1 MSRRVTSLVVL
12 TGFLTL
18 AAGVLFAQGPA
29 PNPFVARFQAL
40 KLDVVTGDVPAYYS
54 KGFARGIVASLAQRL
69 DGCRSLYPE
78 AGRPAF
84 VLAVLN
90 AQDWPQGVLP
100 YGMPLSWGVP
110 GAEPPYI
117 IVVPNTLRDAGPM
130 LARARDHFANVVGEA
145 NLDRYVRLLALH
157 ELGHIITSGLLGPR
171 DATPQITAQVQK
183 RFPFWYGEFV
193 ANYFAGNCYA
203 LQPDDAAL
211 FRRFDAAAPIPG
223 QKYTMLDDWDRMM
236 ADGRGTGRPYFTTEE
251 GGLNFAAYEALT
263 GEMANRLRDA
273 GFTAARMIQV
283 LRQQWAR
290 PGRQSTD
297 DLLKDFTGAAPG
309 LYDWLVQA
317 GAVQPPAKH

>member
-1 MSRRVTSLVVL
+1 MSRRATSLVVF

-18 AAGVLFAQGPA
+18 AAGVLIAQGPA

-54 KGFARGIVASLAQRL
+54 KGIARDIVASLAQRL

-84 VLAVLN
+84 VLAVLHR
-90 AQDWPQGVLP
+90 QHWPQGVPP
-100 YGMPLSWGVP
+100 YGMPLSAGVP

-117 IVVPNTLRDAGPM
+117 IVVPETVRDADPW
-130 LARARDHFANVVGEA
+130 LAGARDYLAKVVGEA
-145 NLDRYVRLLALH
+145 NQDRYFRLLALH
-157 ELGHIITSGLLGPR
+157 ELGHIILSGVLGPR
-171 DATPQITAQVQK
+171 DATPQTTAQVRQ

-193 ANYFAGNCYA
+193 ANYFAGNCYSLKA
-203 LQPDDAAL
+203 DDAAL
-211 FRRFDAAAPIPG
+211 FRRFDAVAPIPG
-223 QKYTMLDDWDRMM
+223 QKYTMLDDLDRVM
-236 ADGRGTGRPYFTTEE
+236 ADGRDTGRPYLMTEE
-251 GGLNFAAYEALT
+251 GGLNLAAYEALT

-273 GFTAARMIQV
+273 GFTAPRMIPL

-309 LYDWLVQA
+309 LYEWLVQA
-317 GAVQPPAKH
+317 GAVQPPGKH